1 MAEATAGKEGWASTA
16 PASSSHATLSPG
28 HSGSH
33 GGREQ
38 GVQSGI
44 LCLTREGLLSSGRA
58 TALLLKSLLLLLLGV
73 FACLKELLESRKR
86 SLQGGVPAA
95 PPVPEVASSR
105 HGGLLSAGHLG
116 CLLPGMGSS

>member
-1 MAEATAGKEGWASTA
+1 MPLAPATGLSHGAKSMSEARGGKEGWTSTA
-16 PASSSHATLSPG
+16 QASSSHATPSLG
-28 HSGSH
+28 HSGSR

-44 LCLTREGLLSSGRA
+44 LCLAREVLLSSGRA

-86 SLQGGVPAA
+86 SLQGGG
-95 PPVPEVASSR
+95 SSSSSCPR
-105 HGGLLSAGHLG
+105 GGLLQA
-116 CLLPGMGSS
+116 